1 MTLGMRTADLVVLLG
16 YLLGIVAFGSW
27 FVRRSRTTKEFV
39 VAGGAVPGWAVG
51 LSIFGTFLSSN
62 TFPGVPGKAYAEN
75 WNALVFSFSLP
86 IAAWLASR
94 YFVPFYRR
102 GEAISAYEHLELRFG
117 PWARTYAVVCY
128 LLTQLARM
136 GTVMFGMALA
146 LRPLTGWDMQTI
158 ILITGGAATIYTL
171 LGGIDA
177 VIWTD
182 VVQSIVLLGGSIVAL
197 IIILLGMPDGP
208 QQAIAIAAEAG
219 KFSLGSFSL
228 DLTTSTFWV
237 VLLYGLF
244 INLNNFGIDQNY
256 VQRYHAARSHREAVR
271 SVWLGAMLYL
281 PVSTMFFFIGSSLFS
296 FYQTHPDDLQAL
308 RRQVAEHRLA
318 SGGVNGVDPS
328 IEAVDANLTDRD
340 VGDRAFP
347 RFIAGR
353 LPPGLAGLVIAAI
366 LAAAMSSVDSSLN
379 SSATVML
386 YDIYRRYVRPGVDDR
401 GSMRFLHVAT
411 FLWGAAGTGAALAML
426 NVQSVL
432 DAWWKLSGV
441 FAGGML
447 GLFLLGLMNRR
458 AGSRAAAVAVFI
470 GVAVI
475 LWMTLSRDSRLPPVL
490 WNPFHDHLIIVF
502 GTAVILVAGFIAGR
516 LMYNQGRVQ

>member
-1 MTLGMRTADLVVLLG
+1 MTPKMRTADLVVLVV

-39 VAGGAVPGWAVG
+39 AAGGALPGWAVG

-62 TFPGVPGKAYAEN
+62 TFLGVPGKAYGEN
-75 WNALVFSFSLP
+75 WNALAFSFSLP
-86 IAAWLASR
+86 IAAWLACR
-94 YFVPFYRR
+94 YFVPFYR
-102 GEAISAYEHLELRFG
+102 GGQAISAYVHLENRFG

-136 GTVMFGMALA
+136 GTIMFGMALA

-182 VVQSIVLLGGSIVAL
+182 VVQSVILLGGTIVSL
-197 IIILLGMPDGP
+197 GIILLGMPGGP
-208 QQAIAIAAEAG
+208 QQAVTIAAEAG
-219 KFSLGSFSL
+219 KFSLGSFSP

-256 VQRYHAARSHREAVR
+256 VQRYHVARSHKEAVR
-271 SVWLGAMLYL
+271 SVWLGAMLYI
-281 PVSTMFFFIGSSLFS
+281 PVSMMFFFIGSSLYA
-296 FYQTHPDDLQAL
+296 FYQTHPDDLDSL
-308 RRQVAEHRLA
+308 RQQVAEHRMA
-318 SGGVNGVDPS
+318 GEGANGGVES
-328 IEAVDANLTDRD
+328 IAAKLTDRD

-347 RFIAGR
+347 RFIAKR

-379 SSATVML
+379 SSATVMFYDL
-386 YDIYRRYVRPGVDDR
+386 YQRYIRPDVDER
-401 GSMRFLHVAT
+401 GSMRFLHAAT
-411 FLWGAAGTGAALAML
+411 LLWGLAGTGAAMAML

-432 DAWWKLSGV
+432 DAWWRLSGV

-447 GLFLLGLMNRR
+447 GLFLLGMMSRR
-458 AGSRAAAVAVFI
+458 AGSRAAAVAVLI
-470 GVAVI
+470 GIAVI
-475 LWMTLSRDSRLPPVL
+475 LWMTLSRGSRLPQAL
-490 WNPFHDHLIIVF
+490 WSPFHDHLIIVF
-502 GTAVILVAGFIAGR
+502 GTTVILLVGFITGR
-516 LMYNQGRVQ
+516 LISNRVSTH